1 MSAPISRARSGG
13 GTAAAPGKRWTET
26 DGLHIDVR
34 GLDPPGPLV
43 AVLGLIDSITGASA
57 VIVHH
62 DRDPK
67 LLYPELAERGW
78 AAESIA
84 APPGEVRLK
93 LERVG

>member
-1 MSAPISRARSGG
+1 MSVPNANALAGG
-13 GTAAAPGKRWTET
+13 AATPGKRWTDA

-43 AVLGLIDSITGASA
+43 AILGLIDALAEASF
-57 VIVHH
+57 VYVHH

-67 LLYPELAERGW
+67 MLHPELAERGW
-78 AAESIA
+78 VAESIA
-84 APPGEVRLK
+84 APAGEVCLK